1 MGRNRALC
9 ACKSRSFQTWRP
21 YGDAR
26 YQWLEV
32 KGPDHVRPVQGYQDK
47 LQFPYPNPVQVGR
60 KETNKGKSI
69 QKAFRPLTGQGV
81 DFKG

>member
-1 MGRNRALC
+1 M
-9 ACKSRSFQTWRP
+9 
-21 YGDAR
+21 
-26 YQWLEV
+26 EV